1 MKVLKTA
8 VTIKSPCNAICFQR
22 LWATIVVLTFIAII
36 PQNLLSQNHTTP
48 DSLKVTA
55 DKVIVSK
62 DTVRKEFVPSPHKAT
77 LLALVPGLGQ
87 IYNRKYWKVPIVY
100 AGFGVFAYL
109 AAFNQNYYV
118 DYRDAYYH
126 SFVDDG
132 SPPVNEY
139 EAKYPQSF
147 LKDSKNFYR
156 RNRDLNY
163 ILMGLWYVLSIVD
176 ATVDAHLAT
185 WNVNDDL
192 SMKIEPAF
200 YQGIYNNFKP
210 GGGGVRLTLMIK

>member
-1 MKVLKTA
+1 M
-8 VTIKSPCNAICFQR
+8 NAAMIIR
-22 LWATIVVLTFIAII
+22 LWYFAAVFTFIII
-36 PQNLLSQNHTTP
+36 FPSLVFSQN
-48 DSLKVTA
+48 DSVVDSPKVTA
-55 DKVIVSK
+55 DNIIVAK
-62 DTVRKEFVPSPHKAT
+62 DAVKKEFVPSPHKAT

-109 AAFNQNYYV
+109 AAFNQNYYA

-139 EAKYPQSF
+139 EEKYPQDF
-147 LKDSKNFYR
+147 LRDSKNFYR

-163 ILMGLWYVLSIVD
+163 ILMGVWYALSIVD
-176 ATVDAHLAT
+176 AAVDAHLAT

-192 SMKIEPAF
+192 SMKFEPAV
-200 YQGIYNNFKP
+200 YQGIYDFKP
-210 GGGGVRLTLMIK
+210 GGGGLRLTLMIK

>member
-1 MKVLKTA
+1 MKEVKIEVKEKLH
-8 VTIKSPCNAICFQR
+8 NAIYRKR
-22 LWATIVVLTFIAII
+22 LWNTIVVLAFLLAVT
-36 PQNLLSQNHTTP
+36 PQKIFSQNESTP

-55 DKVIVSK
+55 DKVIVAT
-62 DTVRKEFVPSPHKAT
+62 DTVKEEFVPSPHKAT

-139 EAKYPQSF
+139 EEKYPQDF
-147 LKDSKNFYR
+147 LRDSKNFYR

-163 ILMGLWYVLSIVD
+163 ILMGLWYALSIVD

-192 SMKIEPAF
+192 SMKIEPAV
-200 YQGIYNNFKP
+200 YQGIYNFTP
-210 GGGGVRLTLMIK
+210 GGGGVRLTLMIR